1 MIKSHHRKFHA
12 SYSVANFLPRWLI
25 EIWTEL
31 MSFCFCHLS
40 CWPDV
45 IATRMLGP
53 ILWKNGESL
62 LHGFPFTA
70 GKRLIPCLHHI
81 VPWGSTNPL

>member
-25 EIWTEL
+25 EIWIEL

-40 CWPDV
+40 CWP
-45 IATRMLGP
+45 
-53 ILWKNGESL
+53 
-62 LHGFPFTA
+62 
-70 GKRLIPCLHHI
+70 
-81 VPWGSTNPL
+81 